1 MLIGPC
7 ALTTAGAATVAAL
20 VAAAPFRKLRR
31 VADFDVTD
39 FALDM
44 SVAPPRLAGV
54 RAVLSI
60 NNRTSLVFRRMN
72 RYFGWIAAVPQAAC
86 PYGEAFFHPGPGP
99 GQTFAGI
106 SAGDRAKPGAIR
118 DARSPPC
125 PAYSQR

>member
-1 MLIGPC
+1 MSFDGHVLCQRMLIGPC

-86 PYGEAFFHPGPGP
+86 PPHTA
-99 GQTFAGI
+99 
-106 SAGDRAKPGAIR
+106 
-118 DARSPPC
+118 
-125 PAYSQR
+125 